1 MKQKLWKVYAVI
13 FLVVVCIPEIYG
25 VIDTYS
31 PINFLYAMY
40 TSVFFG
46 LVYIYAF
53 TKIKLNRI
61 VTKVFFTFSAIC
73 IFYYLSGGSIN
84 LSGIIVFLLIMLL
97 YVPGLLAISRLSRGL
112 SNAF

>member
-53 TKIKLNRI
+53 TKIWVNN
-61 VTKVFFTFSAIC
+61 A
-73 IFYYLSGGSIN
+73 N
-84 LSGIIVFLLIMLL
+84 LGDF
-97 YVPGLLAISRLSRGL
+97 LSRNCYLNTIGEKYP
-112 SNAF
+112 